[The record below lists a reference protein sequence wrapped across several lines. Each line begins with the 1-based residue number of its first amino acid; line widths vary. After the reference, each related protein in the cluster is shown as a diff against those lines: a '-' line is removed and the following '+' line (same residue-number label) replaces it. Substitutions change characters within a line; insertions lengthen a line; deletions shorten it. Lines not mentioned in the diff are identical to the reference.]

1 MGRDR
6 RVTQNVISATNGA
19 TGDVIE
25 NAEVV
30 FSAEGKDVLAC
41 STWIGGK
48 DWESVY
54 DFSAILVIPKII
66 GKTSI

>member
-1 MGRDR
+1 M
-6 RVTQNVISATNGA
+6 TQNVISATNGA

-30 FSAEGKDVLAC
+30 FSAEGQDVLAC

-48 DWESVY
+48 DWESGY
-54 DFSAILVIPKII
+54 RSAEPPMNPVFVARFAI
-66 GKTSI
+66 